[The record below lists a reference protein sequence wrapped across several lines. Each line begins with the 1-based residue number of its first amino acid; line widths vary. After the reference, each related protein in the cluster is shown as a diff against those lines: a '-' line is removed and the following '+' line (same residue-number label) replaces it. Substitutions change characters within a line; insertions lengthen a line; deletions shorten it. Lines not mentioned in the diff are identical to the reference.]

1 MSGANARPQGKNS
14 VVSELAL
21 ARAQRNTVLIID
33 DLFSSRLLLAEIV
46 RQIDGKLNLELFDT
60 PSRALEYARNNRV
73 DMVLTDYKLPEFDGV
88 QLVRQIRS
96 LPHCV
101 DVPIVVITVVDDRR
115 IRYEALEAGATDFLI
130 KPLDEHETRAR
141 CANLLD
147 LRRHKIV
154 LSDQARVLQY
164 QVDKSVA
171 EIHERELE
179 TLAKLAKAGEFRD
192 QTTGHHL
199 IRMARYSGLIGTNL
213 GLAPETVHVLEVAA
227 PMHDIGKIGIPD
239 AILLKKGPLTPE
251 EDGIMKTHPRIGYDI
266 LKGSPSK
273 YLSMGAIIAL
283 GHHEKFEG
291 SGYPNGLHGEDI
303 PIVARVVAVAD
314 VFDALVS
321 ERPYKHAWTIEEGLA
336 YLQAQKGKHFDPR
349 CVEAFLSGETKVRQ
363 IQQQYLDA

>member
-1 MSGANARPQGKNS
+1 MAVAPSRSAADAKR
-14 VVSELAL
+14 VISELAL

-60 PSRALEYARNNRV
+60 PTRALEYARNNRV
-73 DMVLTDYKLPEFDGV
+73 DIILTDYKLPEFDGIELV
-88 QLVRQIRS
+88 KQLRA

-101 DVPIVVITVVDDRR
+101 DVPIVVITVVDDRKV
-115 IRYEALEAGATDFLI
+115 RYDALEAGATDFLI

-141 CANLLD
+141 CANLLE

-154 LSDQARVLQY
+154 LSDQARMLQY

-192 QTTGHHL
+192 MTTGNHL
-199 IRMARYSGLIGTNL
+199 ARMARYSALIGHNL
-213 GLAPETVHVLEVAA
+213 GLGSDTVHVLEVSA

-239 AILLKKGPLTPE
+239 AILIKTGPLMPGEIAT
-251 EDGIMKTHPRIGYDI
+251 MQTHPRIGYDI

-283 GHHEKFEG
+283 GHHEKFDG
-291 SGYPNGLHGEDI
+291 TGYPNGLHGEDI

-314 VFDALVS
+314 VFDALIS
-321 ERPYKHAWTIEEGLA
+321 ERPYKHAWGMDEGIA
-336 YLQAQKGKHFDPR
+336 YLKSQRGKHFDPT
-349 CVEAFLSGETKVRQ
+349 CVDAFLADVSKVEAIVSELA
-363 IQQQYLDA
+363 D

>member
-1 MSGANARPQGKNS
+1 MSAAQSRTPGKNA
-14 VVSELAL
+14 VISELAL

-88 QLVRQIRS
+88 QLVRQIRA
-96 LPHCV
+96 LPHCI

-115 IRYEALEAGATDFLI
+115 VRYEALEAGATDFLI

-141 CANLLD
+141 CSNLLD

-179 TLAKLAKAGEFRD
+179 TLSKLAKAGALDVMRDFPGQPDSELSTQRCLERLVIAGTPESVADQIRAFRNEVGPFG
-192 QTTGHHL
+192 TLLYTGHDWTDPAL
-199 IRMARYSGLIGTNL
+199 ARRSMELMAN
-213 GLAPETVHVLEVAA
+213 EVW
-227 PMHDIGKIGIPD
+227 
-239 AILLKKGPLTPE
+239 
-251 EDGIMKTHPRIGYDI
+251 PRID
-266 LKGSPSK
+266 
-273 YLSMGAIIAL
+273 
-283 GHHEKFEG
+283 
-291 SGYPNGLHGEDI
+291 
-303 PIVARVVAVAD
+303 
-314 VFDALVS
+314 
-321 ERPYKHAWTIEEGLA
+321 LA
-336 YLQAQKGKHFDPR
+336 
-349 CVEAFLSGETKVRQ
+349 EAG
-363 IQQQYLDA
+363 